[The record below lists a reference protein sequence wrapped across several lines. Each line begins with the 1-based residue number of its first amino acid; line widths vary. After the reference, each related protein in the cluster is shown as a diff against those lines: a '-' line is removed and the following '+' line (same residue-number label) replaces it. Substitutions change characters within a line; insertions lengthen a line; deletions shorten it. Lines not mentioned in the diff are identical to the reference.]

1 VTGSVVV
8 LCFLLAAVLYPVAAW
23 LLDW

>member
-1 VTGSVVV
+1 VTGAVVV
-8 LCFLLAAVLYPVAAW
+8 LCFLLAAVLYLVAAW